1 MDAGARPGSGS
12 TRNSPGAALPAP
24 GFSRDPEE
32 TFDRLT
38 RLTAATLNVPVSLLT
53 LVEETRLVFK
63 SQHGLPEP
71 WATSREIPVSHS
83 LCQLVTQS
91 GMPLCIR
98 DTRMEDATRDHPAI
112 ETPGVVAY
120 LGVPLRLPDGR
131 IVGAFCAIDHAPRE
145 WTDEQKRHLEDFGRI
160 AADEITL
167 RLQIDQL
174 EALRRDLDLN
184 NQRFEHTIA
193 NIAHGL
199 CLFDPEET
207 LTVANRQYAEL
218 YGLDPADIAP
228 GTPLATVFA
237 RRIERGTDPM
247 MSGEDYLS
255 WRRAAMKA
263 GDRAHLM
270 QLRDG
275 RTIRIF
281 INPTPDGG
289 WVAINED
296 ITPQLEIE
304 RQIREKESQYKLL
317 ATHSGDVIILRER
330 AGKRLYC
337 SPAIETLTGY
347 KVEEALTTPMQD
359 WIHPDDLEAVSNAMA
374 GLSAESPKA
383 TVVHRLRRKNG
394 TWLWAEGTLALV
406 DEAGGEPRIVCNIRD
421 VTRRKQAESEY
432 RDLFEHSII
441 GIYRKALDHSLIHAN
456 PALVT
461 MAGFETERDL
471 LASGLSGWYRDP
483 RRLEDKLALL
493 RDHGLVR
500 DFQSAVVA
508 PQDGRQMWISETAW
522 LVTAE
527 DGTPLYIEGMVVDI
541 TESIASQ
548 VRLRELAEIDQL
560 TGLANRENL
569 RHHLDHAMR
578 AAESSGIY
586 PVLVYIDL
594 DRFKSVNDSFGHAA
608 GDELLAQVGQRIRA
622 STGRLG
628 LVARM
633 GGDEFAILCTEPE
646 AIAQLDQLAIR
657 IITAINQ
664 VVHLSGGQRASVGAS
679 IGIAGGLP
687 EDFEIDQVK
696 RRADLAMYQA
706 KRDGRNA
713 FRRYTQA
720 LEDQIEERQ
729 KIELGLREA
738 IANEQFEVL
747 FQPILDLARQ
757 SLSGFEALVRWRLPD
772 GTIILPASFIPIAEE
787 NGLIVPIGELVMRQ
801 AMQAAAS
808 WPAPLRV
815 AINASVVQLR
825 HPDFMGSL
833 MSAMARTGLAP
844 ERIEIE
850 VTESA
855 LLDDSPTTLA
865 VLQKLQMLG
874 IRVALDDFG
883 TGWSSLSYLNRH
895 RFDRIKIDRSF
906 VKGISDRR
914 NEAIIRAITD
924 LGNRIGIEITAEG
937 VETADQLAL
946 LRQMGCHE
954 AQGFLYG
961 KPIPAG
967 QTLAF
972 SETNLRSPLGG
983 RYRLGLR

>member
-1 MDAGARPGSGS
+1 MDAGTQPFPGSMRYGPKERLPGSGF
-12 TRNSPGAALPAP
+12 TL
-24 GFSRDPEE
+24 DPEE

-38 RLTAATLNVPVSLLT
+38 RLTAATLAVPVSLFT
-53 LVEETRLVFK
+53 LIEETRQVFK
-63 SQHGLPEP
+63 SQFGLGEP
-71 WATSREIPVSHS
+71 WATEQATPLSHS
-83 LCQLVTQS
+83 LCQHVTRS
-91 GMPLCIR
+91 GRHLAIGDLRADEAMR
-98 DTRMEDATRDHPAI
+98 GHPAI
-112 ETPGVVAY
+112 EALGVVAY
-120 LGVPLRLPDGR
+120 LGVPLRFSDGT
-131 IVGAFCAIDHAPRE
+131 VFGALCAIDHRPRD
-145 WTDEQKRHLEDFGRI
+145 WTDTELRHLEDFARI
-160 AADEITL
+160 VSDEVTL
-167 RLQIDQL
+167 RVQIDQL
-174 EALRRDLDLN
+174 ETLRRDLDLN

-199 CLFDPEET
+199 CLFGPDER
-207 LTVANRQYAEL
+207 LAVANRQYAEL
-218 YGLDPADIAP
+218 YALEPGDILP
-228 GTPLATVFA
+228 GTPLATIFA
-237 RRIERGTDPM
+237 RRLERGTDPM
-247 MSGEDYLS
+247 MSREDYLE
-255 WRRAAMKA
+255 WRREAMKA
-263 GDRAHLM
+263 GDRPHLIR
-270 QLRDG
+270 LRDG

-281 INPTPDGG
+281 VNPTSDGG

-304 RQIREKESQYKLL
+304 RKIREKESQYKLL

-337 SPAIETLTGY
+337 SPAIETLAGY
-347 KVEEALTTPMQD
+347 TAEEALFTPVHE
-359 WIHPDDLEAVSNAMA
+359 WVHPDDLEAVSNAMA
-374 GLSAESPKA
+374 SLSASNPKT
-383 TVVHRLRRKNG
+383 TVVHRFRRKNG
-394 TWLWAEGTLALV
+394 SWIWVEGTLALAE
-406 DEAGGEPRIVCNIRD
+406 EAGDEPRIVCNIRD
-421 VTRRKQAESEY
+421 VTRRKQAETEY

-441 GIYRKALDHSLIHAN
+441 GIYRMALDYRLIHAN
-456 PALVT
+456 PALVA
-461 MAGFETERDL
+461 MAGFETEKAL
-471 LASGLSGWYRDP
+471 LDSGLTRWYRDP
-483 RRLEDKLALL
+483 QRQAEKLVLL

-500 DFQSAVVA
+500 DFQSEVVA
-508 PQDGRQMWISETAW
+508 PRDHRQMWVSETAW
-522 LVTAE
+522 IVTAE
-527 DGTPLYIEGMVVDI
+527 DGNPLYIEGMVADI

-560 TGLANRENL
+560 TGLANRESL
-569 RHHLDHAMR
+569 RGHLDRAMR

-608 GDELLAQVGQRIRA
+608 GDELLAQVGRRIEA
-622 STGRLG
+622 TTGRRG

-646 AIAQLDQLAIR
+646 AIAQLDQLAIQ
-657 IITAINQ
+657 IIGSINQ

-679 IGIAGGLP
+679 IGIAGGQP
-687 EDFEIDQVK
+687 EDTEIDQVK

-713 FRRYTQA
+713 FRRYSQA
-720 LEDQIEERQ
+720 LEEQIEERQ
-729 KIELGLREA
+729 QIELGLREA
-738 IANEQFEVL
+738 ILNDHFEVH
-747 FQPILDLARQ
+747 FQPILDLTRQ
-757 SLSGFEALVRWRLPD
+757 GQSGFEALVRWRHPD
-772 GTIILPASFIPIAEE
+772 GTMISPASFIPIAEE
-787 NGLIVPIGELVMRQ
+787 NGLIVPIGEFVMRK
-801 AMQAAAS
+801 AMQTAAT
-808 WPAPLRV
+808 WPDPLRV
-815 AINASVVQLR
+815 AINASVMQLR
-825 HPDFMGSL
+825 HPDFMGTL

-874 IRVALDDFG
+874 VRVALDDFG

-937 VETADQLAL
+937 VETAEQLSL

-961 KPIPAG
+961 KPMPAD

-972 SETNLRSPLGG
+972 AQARLRLPQGQ
-983 RYRLGLR
+983 RYLIGIR